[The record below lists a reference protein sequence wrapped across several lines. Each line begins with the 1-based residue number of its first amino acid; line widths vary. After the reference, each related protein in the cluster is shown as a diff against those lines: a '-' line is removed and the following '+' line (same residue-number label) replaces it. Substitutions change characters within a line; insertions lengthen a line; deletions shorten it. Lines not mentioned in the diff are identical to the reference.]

1 MDTSI
6 IECADQLII
15 RPSITLVDGKPI
27 LSKIPA
33 VAIPQGMS
41 PVIEMILRDT
51 EGRPINFTS
60 CGFGTGSS
68 SSATPVSSSS
78 SATAAASVKLRVRE
92 AMDVS
97 QSTSVDIQGVFVQP
111 DAGVVR
117 ARVPIGVTELTGIFN
132 GNWGVI
138 SAEGDL
144 VYSSRFFIV
153 VEKSEFGTVNSNIR
167 SGLPSVSE
175 VRLRMRDN
183 SPDDNPLLNTLEFD
197 LSEICESMLHCVRQ
211 WNTMQPPIG
220 ISFNTTNFPNPYVL
234 MDGVM
239 GDLYLAA
246 AKHYRRNQLAY
257 TAGGL
262 SVDDKNKAQEYE
274 VTGDKMIQEYLKWV
288 KMTKIQIN
296 KQAWDGSMGSGYAH
310 IGRYR

>member
-1 MDTSI
+1 
-6 IECADQLII
+6 
-15 RPSITLVDGKPI
+15 
-27 LSKIPA
+27 
-33 VAIPQGMS
+33 
-41 PVIEMILRDT
+41 
-51 EGRPINFTS
+51 
-60 CGFGTGSS
+60 
-68 SSATPVSSSS
+68 
-78 SATAAASVKLRVRE
+78 
-92 AMDVS
+92 MDVS
-97 QSTSVDIQGVFVQP
+97 QSTPIDIQGVFVQP

-183 SPDDNPLLNTLEFD
+183 SPEDNPLLNTLEFD
-197 LSEICESMLHCVRQ
+197 LSEVCESMLHCVRQ

-274 VTGDKMIQEYLKWV
+274 IIGDKMIQEYLKWV
-288 KMTKIQIN
+288 RMTKIQIN